1 MAITDVV
8 FKVWH
13 PLTMVGGGHVSDLTF
28 RDGKP
33 LLVVEWDKRRT
44 SAVVVVQLEWRHLH
58 SMTDTPGVHYF
69 YARRVKFQ
77 PSAVRRA
84 RDVMFVV
91 IMVIVVI
98 GAIVELFL

>member
-13 PLTMVGGGHVSDLTF
+13 PLTMIGGGHVSDLIF
-28 RDGKP
+28 RDAKP
-33 LLVVEWDKRRT
+33 LLVVEWDRSRT
-44 SAVVVVQLEWRHLH
+44 RPTVFVQLEWRYLH
-58 SMTDTPGVHYF
+58 SMSEPKVQYLYD
-69 YARRVKFQ
+69 RRVKVP
-77 PSAVRRA
+77 PSVMRRA

-91 IMVIVVI
+91 IIVIVVI